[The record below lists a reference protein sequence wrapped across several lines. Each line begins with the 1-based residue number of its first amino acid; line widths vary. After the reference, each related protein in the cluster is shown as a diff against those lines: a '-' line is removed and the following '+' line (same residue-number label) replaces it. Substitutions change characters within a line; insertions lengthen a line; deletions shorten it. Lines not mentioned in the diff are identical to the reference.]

1 MGGPGFYAIG
11 QEFWENMC
19 TLLLSIND
27 ALERHAGE
35 QAGGKAHP
43 EGGAGLLF
51 RQGASLP
58 DGLLPDELQQD
69 ELLPDEPFA
78 RAVGV
83 LLGMRGEGLCGRGAG
98 GKVEKTLGLLHENDA
113 LHPEGM
119 ARLLAAGAGGPGLKA
134 LEACLAPAG
143 SVQAN
148 AVKLGHFMRFLQG
161 LDAESVGHAPHGG
174 GVKLAFLQ
182 EMDTETLRES
192 LLRIRGIGLETA
204 NALLLFAFERPI
216 FLVTGG
222 LYRLLNRH
230 GLVAEDAAYEEI
242 EDLLT
247 SCLPVSAEFCA
258 RFYRNTAGVVGSFC
272 SAKKPDCPGC
282 PLGEYMEYAL

>member
-1 MGGPGFYAIG
+1 MGGLGFYAIG
-11 QEFWENMC
+11 QEFRENMC
-19 TLLLSIND
+19 TLLLSITD
-27 ALERHAGE
+27 ALERHARE
-35 QAGGKAHP
+35 QTGGKAHP

-51 RQGASLP
+51 RQGACLP
-58 DGLLPDELQQD
+58 D

-83 LLGMRGEGLCGRGAG
+83 LLGMRGEALCGRGAG
-98 GKVEKTLGLLHENDA
+98 GKVEKTLGLLHDNDA
-113 LHPEGM
+113 LHPQGM
-119 ARLLAAGAGGPGLKA
+119 ARLLAAGAGRPGVKA
-134 LEACLAPAG
+134 LETCLAPAG

-161 LDAESVGHAPHGG
+161 LEAESAGHAPHGG
-174 GVKLAFLQ
+174 GPMLAFLQ

-242 EDLLT
+242 EDLLC

-258 RFYRNTAGVVGSFC
+258 RFYRNTAGVIRSFC
-272 SAKKPDCPGC
+272 SAKKPDCPSC